1 MRDYQSAFTIKDLRQ
16 FIKSLPDN
24 TKLVVHDRDG
34 NVRLVEGLMFWREGS
49 IADNELIVKQGQ
61 EIMY

>member
-24 TKLVVHDRDG
+24 TKLVIHDRDG